1 MPRGDCGHS
10 GFPFV
15 AHLPY
20 FPSSGGLRTPLLF
33 WQPIS
38 WGLVRIDNP
47 LSFHRHMGTELRPK
61 YSNSSRSFLRERGWF
76 SDGECEPRA
85 STGHQD
91 GHVEGVCLRVGEKD
105 SPRDSG
111 VLEQVVL
118 CGSSQ
123 LHEPINPPLPF
134 MYFFLFSVASH
145 WSGVP
150 ITYKQNS

>member
-1 MPRGDCGHS
+1 MPRRDCGHS
-10 GFPFV
+10 GFAFV

-20 FPSSGGLRTPLLF
+20 FPSSGGLGTHLLC

-38 WGLVRIDNP
+38 WGLVRIYNR
-47 LSFHRHMGTELRPK
+47 LSLHRHMGTELRPK
-61 YSNSSRSFLRERGWF
+61 YSNSSRSFLWEKGWF

-85 STGHQD
+85 STGHHV

-105 SPRDSG
+105 SPMDSG

-123 LHEPINPPLPF
+123 LHEPINLPLPF
-134 MYFFLFSVASH
+134 TYFFLFSVASH
-145 WSGVP
+145 RSWVS